1 MIFLILL
8 KNLSNYKDIPE
19 SKLGAPNLTKFF
31 KIPITQKASK
41 LKLVIKSNKK
51 LPKDHPA
58 EGQYAWLFV
67 DEILFL

>member
-1 MIFLILL
+1 
-8 KNLSNYKDIPE
+8 
-19 SKLGAPNLTKFF
+19 LGAPNLTKFF

-41 LKLVIKSNKK
+41 IKLVIKSNKK